1 MELSNE
7 ILSDVTVHMKYAK
20 YIPELK
26 RRETWEELVTRNM
39 EMHIKKFP
47 SLEQEIKDN
56 YKFVY
61 DKMVLPS
68 MRSLQ
73 FGGKPIEISPNRIYN
88 CCFAPID
95 DWRVFSEIMF
105 LLLGGTGVGY
115 SVQYHHVEVLPEIRK
130 PSKDRKRRWLVSDS
144 IEGWAD
150 AVNILIKSYFFGGSQ
165 IEFDFSDIRP
175 KGSRLITSGGKAPGP
190 QPLKECLIKVEGIL
204 DTKNDGEKLSPI
216 EVHDIVCH
224 IADAVLAGGIRRA
237 ALISLFSA
245 NDEEMIGCK
254 SGDWWEKNPQR
265 GRSNNS
271 AVLMRHKLT
280 KNYFMKLWKRIE
292 ASGSGEPGIYLSNDK
307 DWGTNPCCFI
317 GSTLVATADGRNAV
331 SIKQLCDENYR
342 GPVYSVQAQTGQV
355 ITSHCSNVWK
365 SRENA
370 ELVKVTLDDNSSFIC
385 TPDHRIMIRNGQ
397 YVQAQ
402 HLVEGT
408 SLMPFNSY
416 KRSDRNYRMIQSN
429 TGRDIAQY
437 AHVAQYYDI
446 IKEGYNPQH
455 IHHKDGN
462 GLNDL
467 PENLEAVDAV
477 EHNRQHMLGE
487 MNAETVG
494 EFAEKLAELANHKV
508 VSVEFLSERE
518 DVYDMTVENTHN
530 FAIITSYKD
539 DNFINSSG
547 VFVHNCEIAL
557 RPYQFCNLTE
567 INVSNVESQEDY
579 ENRVRAASFI
589 GTLQAGYTDFH
600 YLRPIWKRTTE
611 KDALIGIS
619 MTGIGSGKVLGLNM
633 VAAAKI
639 VKQENKRVA
648 QLIGI
653 NKAARTTTVKPAGT
667 TSLTLGTSSGIHAW
681 HNDYYIRRVR
691 VGKNEAIYTFL
702 SENHPE
708 LIEDE
713 YFRPHDTAV
722 IGIPQKAPEG
732 AILRNES
739 PIQLLE
745 RVKKVHQEWIKPG
758 HRTGSNTHNVSAT
771 ISIREHEWPAV
782 GEWMWDNKDFYNG
795 LSVLPYDGGSYIQAP
810 FTDCTKEEYEKLMLT
825 LKDVDL
831 SKIIELDD
839 DTDLK
844 GEAACSGGSC
854 EIK

>member
-1 MELSNE
+1 M
-7 ILSDVTVHMKYAK
+7 
-20 YIPELK
+20 
-26 RRETWEELVTRNM
+26 
-39 EMHIKKFP
+39 
-47 SLEQEIKDN
+47 
-56 YKFVY
+56 
-61 DKMVLPS
+61 
-68 MRSLQ
+68 
-73 FGGKPIEISPNRIYN
+73 
-88 CCFAPID
+88 
-95 DWRVFSEIMF
+95 
-105 LLLGGTGVGY
+105 
-115 SVQYHHVEVLPEIRK
+115 
-130 PSKDRKRRWLVSDS
+130 
-144 IEGWAD
+144 
-150 AVNILIKSYFFGGSQ
+150 
-165 IEFDFSDIRP
+165 
-175 KGSRLITSGGKAPGP
+175 
-190 QPLKECLIKVEGIL
+190 
-204 DTKNDGEKLSPI
+204 
-216 EVHDIVCH
+216 
-224 IADAVLAGGIRRA
+224 
-237 ALISLFSA
+237 
-245 NDEEMIGCK
+245 
-254 SGDWWEKNPQR
+254 
-265 GRSNNS
+265 NS
-271 AVLMRHKLT
+271 
-280 KNYFMKLWKRIE
+280 
-292 ASGSGEPGIYLSNDK
+292 
-307 DWGTNPCCFI
+307 
-317 GSTLVATADGRNAV
+317 
-331 SIKQLCDENYR
+331 
-342 GPVYSVQAQTGQV
+342 
-355 ITSHCSNVWK
+355 
-365 SRENA
+365 
-370 ELVKVTLDDNSSFIC
+370 
-385 TPDHRIMIRNGQ
+385 
-397 YVQAQ
+397 
-402 HLVEGT
+402 
-408 SLMPFNSY
+408 
-416 KRSDRNYRMIQSN
+416 
-429 TGRDIAQY
+429 
-437 AHVAQYYDI
+437 
-446 IKEGYNPQH
+446 
-455 IHHKDGN
+455 
-462 GLNDL
+462 
-467 PENLEAVDAV
+467 
-477 EHNRQHMLGE
+477 
-487 MNAETVG
+487 ETVG

-633 VAAAKI
+633 VAAAKV

-782 GEWMWDNKDFYNG
+782 GEWMWENKDFYNG